1 MKCSAYINIGHCP
14 KQTLFIHSNLMKQL
28 TGKFRNCM
36 VNICNTGRKKVM
48 KLNSYCGSSFISHSI
63 RENLL
68 EHYKIFFEKM
78 TLDSSQGLMQKVK
91 VDIDCEKN
99 TQIGILANKIATQS
113 KRTIQNICFLFP
125 CNYVHITFP
134 I

>member
-1 MKCSAYINIGHCP
+1 M
-14 KQTLFIHSNLMKQL
+14 
-28 TGKFRNCM
+28 
-36 VNICNTGRKKVM
+36 NICNTGRKKVM

-78 TLDSSQGLMQKVK
+78 TSDSSQGLMQKVK
-91 VDIDCEKN
+91 VDIDCEKV
-99 TQIGILANKIATQS
+99 TQISILANKIATRS
-113 KRTIQNICFLFP
+113 KRTIHNIYFSFP
-125 CNYVHITFP
+125 SYYVHITFP